1 MRKLLMGMRACGLKN
16 DALMETFMK
25 LLVNDISQ
33 RETMPF
39 SYFMTDTIFRQKG
52 KIMSVRVNLKKC
64 LNT

>member
-1 MRKLLMGMRACGLKN
+1 METVNGNACVRSEN
-16 DALMETFMK
+16 DALMETFYEI
-25 LLVNDISQ
+25 VGERYQSEGDYAI
-33 RETMPF
+33 

>member
-16 DALMETFMK
+16 DALMETFYEI
-25 LLVNDISQ
+25 VGERYQSEGDYAIFVFHDRYDI
-33 RETMPF
+33 PA
-39 SYFMTDTIFRQKG
+39 KG